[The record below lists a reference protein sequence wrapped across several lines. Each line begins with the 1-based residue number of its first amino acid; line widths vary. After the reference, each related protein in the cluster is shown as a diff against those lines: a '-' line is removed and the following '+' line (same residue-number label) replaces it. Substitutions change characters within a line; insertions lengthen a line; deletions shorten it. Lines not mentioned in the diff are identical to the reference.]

1 MAKEPAPP
9 AFVNP
14 YLLWTDLGM
23 RALDTALSSSQ
34 KLGEGVDRLARAAA
48 STGPDALAPADPG
61 RENTAFDP
69 GAGLA
74 LAAQMQRIGIQLMA
88 QAWQQWLNTM
98 GTLASLGAGRGFSQ
112 TVARDEAAEHA
123 AAAEP
128 KPHGS
133 RSSARARPKPRS
145 RSK

>member
-1 MAKEPAPP
+1 MI
-9 AFVNP
+9 
-14 YLLWTDLGM
+14 WTDLGM

-34 KLGEGVDRLARAAA
+34 NLGEGVDRLARAAA
-48 STGPDALAPADPG
+48 STSPDALAPADPG
-61 RENTAFDP
+61 REKTAFDP

-74 LAAQMQRIGIQLMA
+74 LAAQMQRISIQLMT
-88 QAWQQWLNTM
+88 QAWQQWLHTM

-112 TVARDEAAEHA
+112 TVARDKAAEHA
-123 AAAEP
+123 VAAET

-133 RSSARARPKPRS
+133 RSSARARPKTRS